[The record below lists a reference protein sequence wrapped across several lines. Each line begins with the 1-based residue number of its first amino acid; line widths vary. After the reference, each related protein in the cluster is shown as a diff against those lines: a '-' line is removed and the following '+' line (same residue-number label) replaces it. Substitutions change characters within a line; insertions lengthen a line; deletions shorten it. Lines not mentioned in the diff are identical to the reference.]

1 MSEEETEAH
10 ILVVIMVEH
19 YSTKK
24 GVDLFGNQAETAVIT
39 ETTKIND
46 TNTYEP
52 KHAHELTF
60 QKRKDALALLLFIT
74 EERDETIKAR
84 LVGDGLEQKMY
95 DGYNKRKGSLP
106 TCATDSTFPT
116 GVIDAIERR
125 VLAMLDIENTF
136 LHAENNKKVL
146 MLLRGRMDGLMVKV
160 DLSLYQK
167 YVTTSKKGVPMLYVK
182 PTKAL
187 YGLLRSVLLFYKK
200 LRGD

>member
-1 MSEEETEAH
+1 M
-10 ILVVIMVEH
+10 
-19 YSTKK
+19 K
-24 GVDLFGNQAETAVIT
+24 
-39 ETTKIND
+39 
-46 TNTYEP
+46 
-52 KHAHELTF
+52 
-60 QKRKDALALLLFIT
+60 QKT
-74 EERDETIKAR
+74 
-84 LVGDGLEQKMY
+84 Y

-106 TCATDSTFPT
+106 TYATDSTFPT

-136 LHAENNKKVL
+136 LHTENNKKVL

-167 YVTTSKKGVPMLYVK
+167 YVTTPKKGVPMLYVK

-187 YGLLRSVLLFYKK
+187 YGLLRSALLFYKK